1 MMNFTDLTELTE
13 LVSDLPAFEA
23 ALFLTSE
30 GLVPDE
36 VNRILVACGH
46 RSRDVEQATALARHQ
61 SQQILALL
69 MG

>member
-1 MMNFTDLTELTE
+1 MNELTE

-23 ALFLTSE
+23 ALFLVSE
-30 GLVPDE
+30 GLAPDE

-46 RSRDVEQATALARHQ
+46 RLQDISQASALARHQ

>member
-1 MMNFTDLTELTE
+1 MTMNENLTEI
-13 LVSDLPAFEA
+13 VSDLPAFEA

-30 GLVPDE
+30 GLAPDE
-36 VNRILVACGH
+36 VTKILTACGH
-46 RSRDVEQATALARHQ
+46 RSRDIDQATALARHQ

>member
-1 MMNFTDLTELTE
+1 MNENLTE

-30 GLVPDE
+30 GITPDE
-36 VNRILVACGH
+36 VTQILVACGH
-46 RSRDVEQATALARHQ
+46 RLRDVDRATALARHQ
-61 SQQILALL
+61 SRQILALL